1 MTEDPSHPLPPEA
14 RRRVLRAALLRPW
27 AVLVLVIGAIFF
39 AATLSWWVLP
49 LTLATYA
56 ALVLLAVRD
65 PIFQILVLEG
75 REKAREAARSRVQR
89 AIGLSP
95 EGRTRKLQ
103 RGETRDRVESALEA
117 RGRVILAIEEAGE
130 PARNYLTAAIPE
142 FQRTAELL
150 VDLAEARERTAIKG
164 APQTLAAVDA
174 QLSDVTEE
182 LDSLRAQVV
191 RSSIEDAQGAST
203 RASQL
208 QDSIEEI
215 NLRLQELR
223 HTI

>member
-27 AVLVLVIGAIFF
+27 AVLVLVIGTIFF

-142 FQRTAELL
+142 LQRTAELL
-150 VDLAEARERTAIKG
+150 IDLAEARERTAIKR

>member
-1 MTEDPSHPLPPEA
+1 MTEDPSRPLPPDS

-27 AVLVLVIGAIFF
+27 AVLVLVIGTIFF

-89 AIGLSP
+89 AIELSP

-117 RGRVILAIEEAGE
+117 RGRVLLAIEESGE

-142 FQRTAELL
+142 LQRTAELL
-150 VDLAEARERTAIKG
+150 LDLAEARESAAVKG
-164 APQTLAAVDA
+164 APQNLAAVDA

-191 RSSIEDAQGAST
+191 RSSIEDARGAST
-203 RASQL
+203 RASRL

>member
-1 MTEDPSHPLPPEA
+1 MTEDPSRPLPPDS

-27 AVLVLVIGAIFF
+27 AILVLVIGTIFF

-75 REKAREAARSRVQR
+75 REKAREAARSRVQH

-117 RGRVILAIEEAGE
+117 RGRVLLAIEEAGE
-130 PARNYLTAAIPE
+130 PAGNYLTAAIPE
-142 FQRTAELL
+142 LQRTAELL
-150 VDLAEARERTAIKG
+150 VDLAEARESAAIKG

-182 LDSLRAQVV
+182 LDSLRVQVV
-191 RSSIEDAQGAST
+191 RSSIEDARGAST
-203 RASQL
+203 RASRL